1 MWYAWSALR
10 TCSALRSTSENTAT
24 DSMPISRQARMM
36 RTAISPRLAI
46 RIRLNMRAPSAR
58 LQFDAT
64 QGHPALR
71 DGCRAKTSIVMHGI
85 PPASDAVTVP
95 SDGAESPSYSDG
107 SIARL
112 RDGDGRQKLGCEDK
126 RPPNCG
132 GRSIH
137 FHFVRAVAITSQATP
152 SSPGLK

>member
-1 MWYAWSALR
+1 
-10 TCSALRSTSENTAT
+10 
-24 DSMPISRQARMM
+24 MPISRQARMM

-46 RIRLNMRAPSAR
+46 RIRLNMRAPSTR

-71 DGCRAKTSIVMHGI
+71 DGCRAKTSIVMHGT

-95 SDGAESPSYSDG
+95 SDGAVPPSCSDG

-112 RDGDGRQKLGCEDK
+112 RDGDGGRNLAEDK
-126 RPPNCG
+126 RPPDCG

-137 FHFVRAVAITSQATP
+137 FHFVRAVA
-152 SSPGLK
+152 